1 MVLQFPKLNNHRVYS
16 ENPSNEYKL
25 HHRIWKEFHQFP
37 MNKRL
42 ATHKG
47 AEFLYWISWIVL

>member
-47 AEFLYWISWIVL
+47 AEFLY